1 MRPTVYLTSIAR
13 VTAVRAGG
21 TRFAHEVG
29 PGHAYGIM
37 RRWFS
42 WMNEAVTGHV
52 VSLMPTGTMLDAF
65 KSGSVAFDQYAAEL
79 RARWRQ
85 HIAAGQYAPTQLR
98 FGRSVALRLE
108 PAGAD
113 DARWDG
119 DTWRPLG
126 IVEDGATLCCCCA
139 DADRC
144 HRSVA
149 AEVLAASGWRV
160 VLDGVEVRG

>member
-1 MRPTVYLTSIAR
+1 MRPTVYLTNIAR

-52 VSLMPTGTMLDAF
+52 VSLMPTGAMLDAF
-65 KSGSVAFDQYAAEL
+65 KSGMPFDQYAAEL

-119 DTWRPLG
+119 DMWRPLG
-126 IVEDGATLCCCCA
+126 IVEDGGTLCCCCA